1 MTVIFYIL
9 QILAAI
15 CIGIIMDKYVREV
28 QEEKRE
34 GKELTDNELAEL
46 QEMIKD
52 DKSSDSQESAE
63 KTDDDFYDLTGIED
77 TSDSVNTITDEDL
90 ENHIDEI
97 MKKIDAED

>member
-1 MTVIFYIL
+1 
-9 QILAAI
+9 
-15 CIGIIMDKYVREV
+15 
-28 QEEKRE
+28 
-34 GKELTDNELAEL
+34 
-46 QEMIKD
+46 MIKD
-52 DKSSDSQESAE
+52 DKSSDSQKSAE